1 MKTSVYLRTASVLT
15 LIHAILHT
23 AGGVFGKPAPGTAA
37 MVVATMQAN
46 RFRVFGV
53 TRSYADFYLGL
64 GLGITIFLLV
74 AAVLMWQMAGLAR
87 TDAARLRPMMAT
99 LMVGFLAFAVNSYL
113 YFFLAPVIVEVLIA
127 LCLGLAMMAAKSV
140 PAVSAAP
147 AAQQSAR

>member
-1 MKTSVYLRTASVLT
+1 MKTSVYLRIASVLT

-23 AGGVFGKPAPGTAA
+23 VGGVFGKPAPGTAA

-53 TRSYADFYLGL
+53 TRSYGDFYLGL

-74 AAVLMWQMAGLAR
+74 GAVLMWQMAGLAR

-99 LMVGFLAFAVNSYL
+99 LMVGFLAFAVNSCL

-127 LCLGLAMMAAKSV
+127 LCLGLAMLTARSAPEVSRT
-140 PAVSAAP
+140 AVATHS
-147 AAQQSAR
+147 

>member
-1 MKTSVYLRTASVLT
+1 MKTSVYLRIASVLT

-23 AGGVFGKPAPGTAA
+23 VGGVFGKPAPGTAA

-74 AAVLMWQMAGLAR
+74 GAVLMWQMAGLAK

-127 LCLGLAMMAAKSV
+127 ACLGLAMLSARSV
-140 PAVSAAP
+140 PEGSRTAVATHS
-147 AAQQSAR
+147 

>member
-1 MKTSVYLRTASVLT
+1 MKASVYLRIASVLT

-23 AGGVFGKPAPGTAA
+23 VGGVFGKPAPGTAA

-53 TRSYADFYLGL
+53 TRSYGDFYL

-74 AAVLMWQMAGLAR
+74 GAVLMWQMAGLAKN
-87 TDAARLRPMMAT
+87 DAARLRPMMAT
-99 LMVGFLAFAVNSYL
+99 LMVGFLAFAVNSCL

-127 LCLGLAMMAAKSV
+127 LCLGLAMLTARSAPEVSRTAAATHS
-140 PAVSAAP
+140 
-147 AAQQSAR
+147 